1 MAEWQTRMFKGHVRK
16 SVGSSPTA
24 CTREKDNIADDIP
37 PQLRA
42 PIKKGVFLWEKGA
55 RKFICVRLRRAN
67 KHKCSVRR
75 NGRRADSRGMFE
87 RVWVQ
92 VPPPAP
98 NKNNPNHFDS
108 DYFCLYSYFFS
119 FHFSLLLFI
128 RIIFYQKTCRQ
139 IL

>member
-55 RKFICVRLRRAN
+55 RKFICIRLLRAN

-87 RVWVQ
+87 RVWVFLQ
-92 VPPPAP
+92 
-98 NKNNPNHFDS
+98 
-108 DYFCLYSYFFS
+108 YF
-119 FHFSLLLFI
+119 LLF
-128 RIIFYQKTCRQ
+128 Q
-139 IL
+139 LSE

>member
-1 MAEWQTRMFKGHVRK
+1 MG
-16 SVGSSPTA
+16 
-24 CTREKDNIADDIP
+24 
-37 PQLRA
+37 
-42 PIKKGVFLWEKGA
+42 KGA
-55 RKFICVRLRRAN
+55 HKFICVRLRRAN

-128 RIIFYQKTCRQ
+128 RIIFYQKTFRQ
-139 IL
+139 ILSVPFQTVFLTLDRVKTIAQRVAQHEVFLHS